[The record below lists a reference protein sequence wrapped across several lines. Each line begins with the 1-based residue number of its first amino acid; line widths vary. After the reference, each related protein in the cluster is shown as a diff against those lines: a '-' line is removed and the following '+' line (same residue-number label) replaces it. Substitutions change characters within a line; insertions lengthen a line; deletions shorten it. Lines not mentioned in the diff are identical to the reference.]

1 MVARLKD
8 NIDTQYH
15 TCHCWFSSVQKY
27 TVSYNSLI
35 VNVVRIHTTTTCS
48 GHVFFTQLGGSPLL
62 TTPERPGDKK
72 SVAKRS
78 NWITISNFREFF
90 HQRSNPI

>member
-48 GHVFFTQLGGSPLL
+48 GHVFFHPTWRQPFANHSRKARRQEKCGQKIQL
-62 TTPERPGDKK
+62 DY
-72 SVAKRS
+72 
-78 NWITISNFREFF
+78 N
-90 HQRSNPI
+90 